1 MTQALLWPW
10 QTLFYER
17 LRQAHAQRPAHA
29 LLLQAA
35 AGHGGEQFVRALA
48 MHQLCQGDAALA
60 CGQCRSCQLF
70 LAGTHPDF
78 LSLLPEET
86 DAPIKVDAVRQVVGF
101 LQQRA
106 QFGGWRVVLIEPA
119 ERMNVQAA
127 NALLKTLEEPG
138 ERVLLLLLSER
149 PSELLATVR
158 SRCQAWILPRAS
170 GAQAQDWLQ
179 TQGGGEWA
187 GVALQMARAAPL
199 RAQAL
204 LAADWPRRRSALWAD
219 VQALH
224 SGRRDAIAVAATW
237 KSWGDTLILADILA
251 QWVEDLL
258 RCRLGRTEDLHHPD
272 LVSDYDSMVTSI
284 QTERLHAFWQRLIAL
299 RRDLAG
305 HLQLQLL
312 LETLALDIA
321 RWSRRGGLR

>member
-10 QTLFYER
+10 QTSFYER
-17 LRQAHAQRPAHA
+17 LRQAHSQRPAHA
-29 LLLQAA
+29 LLLQTA
-35 AGHGGEQFVRALA
+35 AGHGGEQLARALA
-48 MHQLCQGDAALA
+48 MQQLCRQDEALA
-60 CGQCRSCQLF
+60 CGHCRSCQLF

-78 LSLLPEET
+78 LTLLPEEAE
-86 DAPIKVDAVRQVVGF
+86 APIKVDAVRQVVGF

-106 QFGGWRVVLIEPA
+106 QFGGWRVVLIDPA

-138 ERVLLLLLSER
+138 EQVLLLLLSER
-149 PSELLATVR
+149 PSDLLATVR
-158 SRCQAWILPRAS
+158 SRCQTWILPRAS
-170 GAQAQDWLQ
+170 GEQAQEWLQ
-179 TQGGGEWA
+179 AQGGGEWTTI
-187 GVALQMARAAPL
+187 ALQMARAAPL
-199 RAQAL
+199 RGQAL
-204 LAADWPRRRSALWAD
+204 LAADWPRRRSILWTD

-224 SGRRDAIAVAATW
+224 QGRRDAIAVAATW
-237 KSWGDTLILADILA
+237 KSWGDPLTLSDVLA
-251 QWVEDLL
+251 QWVEDLM
-258 RCRLGRTEDLHHPD
+258 RCQRGLTQDLHHPD
-272 LVSDYDSMVTSI
+272 LVADYDSMLVSI
-284 QTERLHAFWQRLIAL
+284 QAERLHAFWQRLIAV